1 MPVSSSRQ
9 GADRCPDV
17 LRLHQAADGLLGR
30 VSIPASVLPLA
41 AARQFVDAITALGG
55 LVEVTGRANLQ
66 VRRLSE
72 ASIPGF
78 HQAVAELRECVPFA
92 GSAAQLAVIAWPDEH
107 VSVADLAFTGNTV
120 AAALAGHAPAT
131 GGSIGAGSATE
142 PTAAGAPIVASRKF
156 QSVVLTAS
164 IYLASFDES
173 LTGADLA
180 LGIGQDRLILGTAGL
195 GWRWHMP
202 RSDAHIHQLG
212 AIIAESM
219 AGFEVIRQKLSRGMS
234 NSASAA
240 ANSTCAAANS
250 VGAAGE
256 LTRAVAVDAS
266 KIWHPSDLP
275 ESSFA
280 EWLAALDDSCAQAD
294 MTRCSPAPC
303 SPAPSSPANATSGQ
317 ARGTSGSVASA
328 HSVPPVGPSCD
339 GRYVHLRPR
348 GRCLTASALQE
359 LQQCAGIR
367 TDSTVALL
375 PWNSILVEH
384 CPSDSPADVAPDV
397 AALTEDLG
405 SWFVDPHDAESRI
418 TTCTGKPA
426 CLSALA
432 DVQSLTKTISTVTGS
447 SSLNIR
453 ISGCDRQCG
462 KPNSSH
468 LSVVAT
474 PGGWT
479 ASISPAAKAT
489 SETRSHTNP
498 VQAVHHALAERHAL
512 SEHHALSD
520 QHALSQQHARSE
532 QHAPPERS
540 ERPAATTNPRQ
551 TTSAG

>member
-1 MPVSSSRQ
+1 MSSSRQ

-41 AARQFVDAITALGG
+41 AAGQFVDAITALGG

-72 ASIPGF
+72 ASVPGF

-142 PTAAGAPIVASRKF
+142 PTAAGDPIVASRKF
-156 QSVVLTAS
+156 QSVVLAAS
-164 IYLASFDES
+164 IYRASFDES

-202 RSDAHIHQLG
+202 RTDAHIHQLG

-219 AGFEVIRQKLSRGMS
+219 AGFEVIRQKLSQGMS
-234 NSASAA
+234 NSP
-240 ANSTCAAANS
+240 CAAANS

-256 LTRAVAVDAS
+256 LTRSVVVDAS

-294 MTRCSPAPC
+294 MTRCSPAPS

-317 ARGTSGSVASA
+317 AHGTSGSVASA
-328 HSVPPVGPSCD
+328 VSVPPVGPSCD

-348 GRCLTASALQE
+348 GRCLTASALEE

-384 CPSDSPADVAPDV
+384 GPSDSPADVAPDV
-397 AALTEDLG
+397 AALTEALG

-447 SSLNIR
+447 SPLNVR
-453 ISGCDRQCG
+453 ISGCDRECG
-462 KPNSSH
+462 KSNGSH

-498 VQAVHHALAERHAL
+498 VQAVHHAL

-520 QHALSQQHARSE
+520 QHALSQQHAHSE
-532 QHAPPERS
+532 QHAPPEHS
-540 ERPAATTNPRQ
+540 ERPAATTNPPQ